1 MIDYNFIR
9 KFEPNKIQ
17 LIRKLIFGEK
27 HEVYVYKK
35 FL

>member
-1 MIDYNFIR
+1 MDYNFIR
-9 KFEPNKIQ
+9 KFESNKIQ
-17 LIRKLIFGEK
+17 IIGKLKFGEK